1 MQNTVHG
8 DACPPSGPPQDIRD
22 RIVSDLGFLMT
33 QIQASMRLIDAALA
47 CESSSGD
54 EELPANVVVLDDVTP
69 RYARANAAL
78 NTCRTEA
85 NKICRRAAFRRKF
98 FARQSMIRKSG
109 DRFSSRQTLRV
120 CAEIMLEQ

>member
-8 DACPPSGPPQDIRD
+8 DACPPSGPPQHIRD

-33 QIQASMRLIDAALA
+33 QIQASMRLIDAAMA
-47 CESSSGD
+47 CELSSGD

-78 NTCRTEA
+78 NTCRTELGTA
-85 NKICRRAAFRRKF
+85 LHVLQDALPSQRPAAEQVHPLTR
-98 FARQSMIRKSG
+98 S
-109 DRFSSRQTLRV
+109 LRGQH
-120 CAEIMLEQ
+120 IT